1 MGDMMKSFHLNL
13 ELQHIYMEV
22 NAERFHYLPLFF
34 ESYYCHRH
42 GLVTNNDKTDW
53 EGIFKVAPRS
63 LEAQGIT
70 ERKRLVREWF
80 LPSSVFIGLLK
91 AMVRD
96 DRLSLAALQTELE
109 QKLFYVVITREE
121 QAKLKQQGGLKAM
134 PASYY
139 QVDHRDYSNP
149 LARFHDAGIYLSDEC
164 MFS

>member
-1 MGDMMKSFHLNL
+1 MKNFHLNL
-13 ELQHIYMEV
+13 ELQHIYLEV

-42 GLVTNNDKTDW
+42 GIVTNNDKVDW

-63 LEAQGIT
+63 LLAQRVT
-70 ERKRLVREWF
+70 DRKQLVREWF
-80 LPSSVFIGLLK
+80 LPSAVLIGQLK

-96 DRLSLAALQTELE
+96 EQLSLTALQTALD

-121 QAKLKQQGGLKAM
+121 QAKLKQQGRLKSM

-139 QVDHRDYSNP
+139 QTSHKDYGNP
-149 LARFHDAGIYLSDEC
+149 FTRFLNADIHLGDEC
-164 MFS
+164 KISQQ